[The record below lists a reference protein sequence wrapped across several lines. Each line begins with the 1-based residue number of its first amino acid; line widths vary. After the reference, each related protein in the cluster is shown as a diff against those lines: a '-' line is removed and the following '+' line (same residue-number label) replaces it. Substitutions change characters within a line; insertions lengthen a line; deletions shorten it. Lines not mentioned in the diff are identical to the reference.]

1 MQIMKWYVG
10 IDVSKQYLDGA
21 IWHDG
26 QVQQLGRFDNNELGF
41 SQLEQSI
48 AEYVPH
54 SQPVHLVLE
63 PTGGYELKLVGYA
76 YQQQWLVSLPNPKQV
91 RDWAK
96 GIGQRAKTDPLDAHI
111 LTHYGAER
119 QPQPQQPLSEEIK
132 TLDSLLKRQDDL
144 AQMRR
149 QELNRLHALHTQ
161 PHLSPQV
168 CNSLEHIIA
177 VLEAELL
184 SLQQQIKLFFK
195 QHPALK
201 QQLDQLR
208 QVPGIGTK
216 IAPFILVLF
225 HRWQTLTEGQGTTKQ
240 LTAYIGL
247 DPQPFRSGSSVFK
260 RPTIS
265 RMGNSNLRRLL
276 YMGALG
282 GVRGHNP
289 LCDFYQRLVG
299 RGKPKKVA
307 LVAAARK
314 ILTWAWVIFSRG
326 LSFDP
331 KIIDPNFA

>member
-1 MQIMKWYVG
+1 MKWYVG
-10 IDVSKQYLDGA
+10 IDVSKAYLDGA

-26 QVQQLGRFDNNELGF
+26 QSQSLGRCSNDEFGF
-41 SQLEQSI
+41 SQLAQNI
-48 AEYVPH
+48 AQYAPQG
-54 SQPVHLVLE
+54 QPVQLILE

-76 YQQQWLVSLPNPKQV
+76 YQQGWLVSLPNPKQV

-96 GIGQRAKTDPLDAHI
+96 GIGQRAKTDPLDAHL
-111 LTHYGAER
+111 LTRYGAQR
-119 QPQPQQPLSEEIK
+119 QPHPQQPLSEEIK

-149 QELNRLHALHTQ
+149 QELNRLHALQAQ
-161 PHLSPQV
+161 PDLSAQV
-168 CNSLEHIIA
+168 CNSLHHMIA

-184 SLQQQIKLFFK
+184 KLQQQINQFFK
-195 QHPALK
+195 QQPALK

-208 QVPGIGTK
+208 QVPGIGPK
-216 IAPFILVLF
+216 IAPFMLVLL
-225 HRWQTLTEGQGTTKQ
+225 HRWQTLTEGQGTAKQ
-240 LTAYIGL
+240 LTAYLGL
-247 DPQPFRSGSSVFK
+247 DPQPFCSGSSVFK

-265 RMGNSNLRRLL
+265 RMGNSHLRCLL

-289 LCDFYQRLVG
+289 LRDFYQRLVG
-299 RGKPKKVA
+299 RHKPKKVA

-331 KIIDPNFA
+331 KMIDPNFV

>member
-1 MQIMKWYVG
+1 MKWYVG
-10 IDVSKQYLDGA
+10 IDVSKEYLDGA
-21 IWHDG
+21 IWHAG
-26 QVQQLGRFDNNELGF
+26 QSQALGRFSNDEFGF
-41 SQLEQSI
+41 SQLAQNI
-48 AEYVPH
+48 AQYAP
-54 SQPVHLVLE
+54 QGQLVHLILE
-63 PTGGYELKLVGYA
+63 PTGGYELTLVGYA

-91 RDWAK
+91 RDWGK
-96 GIGQRAKTDPLDAHI
+96 GIGQRAKTDPLDAHL
-111 LTHYGAER
+111 LTRYGAER
-119 QPQPQQPLSEEIK
+119 QPQPQQPLSDEIK

-149 QELNRLHALHTQ
+149 QELNRLHALQAH
-161 PHLSPQV
+161 PDLSAPV
-168 CNSLEHIIA
+168 CHSIHHIIA

-184 SLQQQIKLFFK
+184 NLQQQINQFFK

-208 QVPGIGTK
+208 QVPGIGPK
-216 IAPFILVLF
+216 IAPFILVLL

-265 RMGNSNLRRLL
+265 RMGNSHLRCLL

-282 GVRGHNP
+282 GIRGHNP
-289 LCDFYQRLVG
+289 LHDFYQRLVG
-299 RGKPKKVA
+299 RGKAKKLA

-314 ILTWAWVIFSRG
+314 ILTWAWVIFSRNIP
-326 LSFDP
+326 FDP
-331 KIIDPNFA
+331 KKIDPNFA